1 MSKKYLFILAALL
14 AAAACSSG
22 KQALTAQEDDGI
34 VDLGYERTSKNVLTG
49 SVGQVK
55 NKNTRV
61 YNTIYDYFRENVA
74 GVIVESSDGQ
84 NAKIYIRGLSTINSP
99 TDPLFIVDGV
109 EVDDI
114 SMINPYEVDSVTVLK
129 DTDAAMYGVRGTNGV
144 VIINLKKTVK

>member
-1 MSKKYLFILAALL
+1 MSKKCLFILVVLL
-14 AAAACSSG
+14 AAVACSSG
-22 KQALTAQEDDGI
+22 KQALSVTEDDEI
-34 VDLGYERTSKNVLTG
+34 VDLGYEKTSKDALTG

-61 YNTIYDYFRENVA
+61 YNSIYDYFREKVP
-74 GVIVESSDGQ
+74 GVVVEYSDSQ
-84 NAKIYIRGLSTINSP
+84 TARIYIRGLNSINSP

-129 DTDAAMYGVRGTNGV
+129 DTDAAMYGVRGNNGV
-144 VIINLKKTVK
+144 VIINLKKSVK

>member
-1 MSKKYLFILAALL
+1 MSKKYLFILAALI

-55 NKNTRV
+55 NKNARV

>member
-1 MSKKYLFILAALL
+1 MSKKYLFILAALI